1 MDLSIPFSVHNVIS
15 SRPSRRNDYLAFG
28 PLYAIGMTHSRYL
41 AASPII
47 DWDHPQVLEKA
58 LSLANG
64 HDDDIQIARRCFEFV
79 RDEVYHSGDHHM
91 DPVTL
96 RASEVLEHRTGFCYA
111 KAHLLAAL
119 LRANGIPAGL
129 CYQRIAC
136 GRGFCLHGLN
146 AVYLKNYGWYRVD
159 ARGNNDGQGRT
170 EFDPPREALAL
181 SITQRGEVDLP
192 EIWEE
197 PVPAVVHVLSKYSS
211 HLEVMRNL
219 PDIEYVILDRA

>member
-1 MDLSIPFSVHNVIS
+1 MTLLARFSVNLMH
-15 SRPSRRNDYLAFG
+15 D
-28 PLYAIGMTHSRYL
+28 RYL
-41 AASPII
+41 ASSLII
-47 DWDHPQVLEKA
+47 DCDHPTVLAKA
-58 LSLANG
+58 KDLSAGLDN
-64 HDDDIQIARRCFEFV
+64 DVEIARRCFGFV

-146 AVYLKNYGWYRVD
+146 AVFLKDHGWYRVD
-159 ARGNNDGQGRT
+159 ARGNNEQVRCEFIPPTESLAISLTQQG
-170 EFDPPREALAL
+170 EM
-181 SITQRGEVDLP
+181 DLP
-192 EIWEE
+192 DILDE
-197 PVPAVVHVLSKYSS
+197 PLPSVVKVLTKYSS
-211 HLEVMRNL
+211 YLEVLRNL
-219 PDIEYVILDRA
+219 PDIEVVSTR